1 MPLYETYALRLESYS
16 GFMHSY
22 LTVLKWNSGG
32 RASYN
37 HDEEKDYVW
46 CFCLFCVCVCIYT
59 YVREYFNCTTEYMYT
74 AIIHRCLCV
83 CLLHMD
89 VWLSEGQTDRKNV
102 GQYQERKPFL
112 IIICKFKDM
121 MVSRVIV
128 LYFDYF
134 L

>member
-1 MPLYETYALRLESYS
+1 MS
-16 GFMHSY
+16 GF
-22 LTVLKWNSGG
+22 LRIFL
-32 RASYN
+32 
-37 HDEEKDYVW
+37 
-46 CFCLFCVCVCIYT
+46 CVYT

-74 AIIHRCLCV
+74 AIIHHRLCV
-83 CLLHMD
+83 YLLHIDM
-89 VWLSEGQTDRKNV
+89 WLSEGQIDRKNV

-121 MVSRVIV
+121 MVSRVTE